1 MPDTFSVSVRQAELL
16 LLNDAH
22 ISLREI
28 QALPFIESDEEALAV
43 TQRLVE
49 ILEPRFRVEITS
61 NPWDSEDVRLTL
73 RPN

>member
-28 QALPFIESDEEALAV
+28 QALPFIENDEEALAV